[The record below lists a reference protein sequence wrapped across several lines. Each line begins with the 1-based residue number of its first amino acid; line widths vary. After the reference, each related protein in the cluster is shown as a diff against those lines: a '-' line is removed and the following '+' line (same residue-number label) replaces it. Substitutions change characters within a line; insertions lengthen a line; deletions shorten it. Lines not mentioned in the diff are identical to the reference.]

1 MLPIEKDHITNL
13 AYDTVILGFTGKE
26 LKILILEYQN
36 SGQFALP
43 GGFIRRDEDLYD
55 AVKRGVRERTGL
67 EKIHLEQFHTFGKK
81 NRDSSYPFKKIAAG
95 KGYTLTSDH
104 WVLDRFITV
113 GYYALINYNQVQPT
127 PDKFS
132 DSINWYDINKLPKLM
147 IDHAE
152 IVDKA
157 LECIQHDLGKKPIGE
172 NLLPEKFTM
181 KELQKVY
188 EIILN
193 KEFRRTTFQ
202 RKMLGMDILKRH
214 EKLYTG
220 AANKAPYLYSFNTKK
235 MEKAEKP

>member
-1 MLPIEKDHITNL
+1 MDVYNMLPLESEHITNI

-81 NRDSSYPFKKIAAG
+81 DRDSAYPFKKIAAG
-95 KGYTLTSDH
+95 KGYSISSDH
-104 WVLDRFITV
+104 WVLDRFITI

-127 PDKFS
+127 PDNFS
-132 DSINWYDINKLPKLM
+132 DSINWYDINKLPTLM
-147 IDHAE
+147 IDHEE
-152 IVDKA
+152 IVEKA
-157 LECIQHDLGKKPIGE
+157 LESIRNDLGKKPIGE

-188 EIILN
+188 ETILN

-214 EKLYTG
+214 EVYRSGQQGSVPL
-220 AANKAPYLYSFNTKK
+220 
-235 MEKAEKP
+235 

>member
-1 MLPIEKDHITNL
+1 MLPLEKEHITNI
-13 AYDTVILGFTGKE
+13 AYDTVIFGFTGDK

-36 SGQFALP
+36 SGLFALP
-43 GGFIRRDEDLYD
+43 GGFIRRDENLYD

-67 EKIHLEQFHTFGKK
+67 DKIHLEQFHTFGKK
-81 NRDSSYPFKKIAAG
+81 NRDSAYPFKKIAAG
-95 KGYTLTSDH
+95 KGYPITSDH

-113 GYYALINYNQVQPT
+113 GYYALIDYNQVKPT

-132 DSINWYDINKLPKLM
+132 DSIAWHSIDKLPPLM
-147 IDHAE
+147 IDHEE
-152 IVDKA
+152 IVEKA
-157 LECIQHDLGKKPIGE
+157 IEAIRNDLGKKPIGT
-172 NLLPEKFTM
+172 NLLPKKFTM

-202 RKMLGMDILKRH
+202 RKMLSLDFLKRH

-220 AANKAPYLYSFNTKK
+220 AANKAPYLYSFDESKV
-235 MEKAEKP
+235 EKE

>member
-1 MLPIEKDHITNL
+1 
-13 AYDTVILGFTGKE
+13 
-26 LKILILEYQN
+26 
-36 SGQFALP
+36 
-43 GGFIRRDEDLYD
+43 
-55 AVKRGVRERTGL
+55 
-67 EKIHLEQFHTFGKK
+67 
-81 NRDSSYPFKKIAAG
+81 
-95 KGYTLTSDH
+95 
-104 WVLDRFITV
+104 
-113 GYYALINYNQVQPT
+113 
-127 PDKFS
+127 
-132 DSINWYDINKLPKLM
+132 M

-157 LECIQHDLGKKPIGE
+157 LESIQHDLGKKPIGE